1 MLISVHDLQ
10 RQEVKF
16 DQHFPPGSLDLG
28 PEIAQQTPLAA
39 RGQADLIEE
48 HEGQKRIADIR
59 LRGDFSTQVEVRC
72 ARCLEPVSRDVAGH
86 FDLLYRPAGSSGKP
100 AEAAI
105 TEAETEVSFYRGS
118 GVMLEEALAE
128 QVLLAV
134 PLRQLCR
141 AECKGICPHCGQ
153 NLNQAQC
160 QCAGA
165 APDARWLALQEI
177 KSKLKK

>member
-10 RQEVKF
+10 RQELKF

-28 PEIAQQTPLAA
+28 PESAQQTPLAA
-39 RGQADLIEE
+39 SGQAGLIEE
-48 HEGQKRIADIR
+48 HEGQERIADIR
-59 LRGDFSTQVEVRC
+59 SRGDFSTQVEVRC

-105 TEAETEVSFYRGS
+105 TEAETEVSFYQGN
-118 GVMLEEALAE
+118 GVALEQALAE

-134 PLRQLCR
+134 PLRQLCQ
-141 AECKGICPHCGQ
+141 AECKGLCPQCGQ
-153 NLNQAQC
+153 NLNQQQC
-160 QCAGA
+160 QCTPA
-165 APDARWLALQEI
+165 AADERWTPLREI